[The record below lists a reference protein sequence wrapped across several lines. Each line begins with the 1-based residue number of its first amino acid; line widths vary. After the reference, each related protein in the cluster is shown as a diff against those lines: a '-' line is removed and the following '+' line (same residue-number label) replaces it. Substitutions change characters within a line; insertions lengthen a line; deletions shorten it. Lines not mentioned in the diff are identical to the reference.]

1 MTEVTPETPM
11 KIQEG
16 EIKVQDGF
24 EHLIKILDISEQN
37 VNNMKEWMAFQGF
50 EDTLQILGDLCRD
63 PDGRMDRY
71 ESYINTEGKQTFLP
85 RHVASNLSLLSHW
98 GREFTSNH
106 QMPTPMV
113 AWVN

>member
-11 KIQEG
+11 KIQE
-16 EIKVQDGF
+16 EQIKVQDVF

-50 EDTLQILGDLCRD
+50 EDILQILGALFRG
-63 PDGRMDRY
+63 PDRRMDKY
-71 ESYINTEGKQTFLP
+71 EPYINTEGKQIFLR

-98 GREFTSNH
+98 DRNSPAATKCIH
-106 QMPTPMV
+106 QWLPGST
-113 AWVN
+113 